1 MKNIVDIYNEN
12 AEIVSTPAN
21 TVGMGNPMH
30 ATETT
35 HGTEPLVRKR
45 KNKKCKPCEEPAV
58 KEGLLRGQANTLK
71 DGDDLIKFVQWFVDQ
86 HVAEEPVVDTE
97 LAFNT
102 MMNAAE
108 LKGDTIIIDVEKAY
122 NHLIKRFN
130 PDRLIIKTALMPS
143 NIKNIK
149 IINCKYGYM
158 IHSYISDISQF
169 NIEVYRDKGN
179 LYGDI
184 DAAFRMKTTS
194 DTVKFGNIKAG
205 AFNVPS
211 LKIKTIEFGKDCDI
225 LEPNFEQCEKL
236 ENIKGSLG
244 MPEEMSLSR
253 YFVKCQ
259 LVKSGLLDSMDTNL
273 RIFN

>member
-1 MKNIVDIYNEN
+1 MKNIADIYNEN
-12 AEIVSTPAN
+12 AEIVATPAN
-21 TVGMGNPMH
+21 TTGMGNPI
-30 ATETT
+30 APTDTEN
-35 HGTEPLVRKR
+35 GSEPLVAKC
-45 KNKKCKPCEEPAV
+45 KKDKKKCKKCV
-58 KEGLLRGQANTLK
+58 KEGLLKGQSETLK
-71 DGDDLIKFVQWFVDQ
+71 GGDDLIKFVQWFVDQ
-86 HVAEEPVVDTE
+86 HVAEEPVVDPE

-102 MMNAAE
+102 MMNATE

-130 PDRLIIKTALMPS
+130 PDRLIIKTALMSS

-184 DAAFRMKTTS
+184 DAAFKMKTTGN
-194 DTVKFGNIKAG
+194 TVKFGNIKAG
-205 AFNVPS
+205 AVNVPS

-225 LEPNFEQCEKL
+225 LESNFEQCEKL

-244 MPEEMSLSR
+244 MPEELSLSR
-253 YFVKCQ
+253 HFVKCQ
-259 LVKSGLLDSMDTNL
+259 LVKSGILGSMDTNL